1 MDKNNKILWQ
11 IFIKCVGQIDK
22 YKLHSIPIGSDLIKI
37 ILVIAIL

>member
-11 IFIKCVGQIDK
+11 IFIKRIGQIDK
-22 YKLHSIPIGSDLIKI
+22 YKPHSIPIGSDLIKI